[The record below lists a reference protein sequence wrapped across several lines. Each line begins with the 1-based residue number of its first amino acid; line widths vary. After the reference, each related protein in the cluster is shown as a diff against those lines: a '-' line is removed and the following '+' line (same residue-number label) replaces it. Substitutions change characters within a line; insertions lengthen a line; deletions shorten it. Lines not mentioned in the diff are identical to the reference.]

1 MLHNCTITFSV
12 LPYYII
18 IQKCT
23 QNIAMYAFTGVG
35 CTMIRSILDQ
45 SHSRPYFLHT
55 LIALLRLMVRWVI
68 GLIPHDGLIELYS
81 FQPVHSAWINK
92 SYPLYGIMHIR
103 SLVAKCS
110 GSRGFFSFATQIVL
124 YHMPNVI

>member
-23 QNIAMYAFTGVG
+23 QNIAMYAFTGAG

-45 SHSRPYFLHT
+45 SQSTILSAYFDSA
-55 LIALLRLMVRWVI
+55 IMV
-68 GLIPHDGLIELYS
+68 DGTMGHRFDPS
-81 FQPVHSAWINK
+81 
-92 SYPLYGIMHIR
+92 
-103 SLVAKCS
+103 
-110 GSRGFFSFATQIVL
+110 
-124 YHMPNVI
+124 